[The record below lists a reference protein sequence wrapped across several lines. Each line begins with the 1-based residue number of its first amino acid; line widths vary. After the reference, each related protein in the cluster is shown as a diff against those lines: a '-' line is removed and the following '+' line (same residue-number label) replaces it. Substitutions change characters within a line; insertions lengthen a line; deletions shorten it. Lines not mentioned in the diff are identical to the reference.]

1 MPLPLVTDSL
11 DAIPEAARGAY
22 AEKDGK
28 FVLDAAIEDTS
39 GLKAANAALKRE
51 KDALKARAAVL
62 GDRTPEEVQADL
74 EFAAQQREK
83 AARDAGDFE
92 SLKTQLV
99 TATNAEK
106 AKLQERIA
114 KVEKKLFDVLGSSV
128 AERAITAKGIKAKV
142 LLPHVLPYIK
152 IVEHDGEYAAQ
163 VVDDAGKPRIAD
175 GQATP
180 MTIEQLVDEFVA
192 NPDFAGIVPASG
204 ASGGGARN
212 DGSGRGAAGEVV
224 LTNEQAKDPIAYR
237 AAKARA
243 EKLGIPSV
251 TIRG

>member
-11 DAIPEAARGAY
+11 DAIPEAARGAFV
-22 AEKDGK
+22 ERDGK
-28 FVLDAAIEDTS
+28 FHLDATITDPS
-39 GLKAANAALKRE
+39 AALTAKNAELIARN
-51 KDALKARAAVL
+51 KQLAARAAVI
-62 GDRTPEEVQADL
+62 GERTPEEVTADL
-74 EFAAQQREK
+74 EFAAAQREK
-83 AARDAGDFE
+83 AAKDAGDFE

-106 AKLQERIA
+106 AKLTARIEQ
-114 KVEKKLFDVLGSSV
+114 VEKKLFKVLGSSV
-128 AERAITAKGIKAKV
+128 AERAITDKGIKAKV

-204 ASGGGARN
+204 VSGGGARN
-212 DGSGRGAAGEVV
+212 DGGQGGRAGVV
-224 LTNEQAKDPIAYR
+224 IIPKGSSPQVYR
-237 AAKARA
+237 RLKEDA
-243 EKLGIPSV
+243 EK
-251 TIRG
+251 RGVGYKVAEA

>member
-22 AEKDGK
+22 AERDGK
-28 FVLDAAIEDTS
+28 FVLDAAIEDTA
-39 GLKAANAALKRE
+39 GLKAKNAELIAKNKSL
-51 KDALKARAAVL
+51 AARAAII
-62 GDRTPEEVQADL
+62 GERTPEEVAADL
-74 EFAAQQREK
+74 EFAAKQREK
-83 AARDAGDFE
+83 AAKDAGDFE
-92 SLKTQLV
+92 SLKAQLV
-99 TATNAEK
+99 TATKAEK
-106 AKLQERIA
+106 EKLQARITQ
-114 KVEKKLFDVLGSSV
+114 VEKKLFDVLGSSV
-128 AERAITAKGIKAKV
+128 AERAITAKNIKAKV

-163 VVDDAGKPRIAD
+163 VVDDSGNPRIAD

-212 DGSGRGAAGEVV
+212 DGAHGGRGGMVIIP
-224 LTNEQAKDPIAYR
+224 KDATPQVYR
-237 AAKARA
+237 HMKADA
-243 EKLGIPSV
+243 EK
-251 TIRG
+251 RGVPYQVAS

>member
-1 MPLPLVTDSL
+1 MPLPLIADSL
-11 DAIPEAARGAY
+11 DAIPEGARGAY
-22 AEKDGK
+22 AERDGK
-28 FVLDAAIEDTS
+28 FHLDAVLDAPS
-39 GLKAANAALKRE
+39 AALVAKNAE
-51 KDALKARAAVL
+51 LIAKNKTLSARAAVI
-62 GDRTPEEVQADL
+62 GERTPEEVTADL
-74 EFAAQQREK
+74 DYAAKQREK
-83 AARDAGDFE
+83 AAKDAGDFE

-106 AKLQERIA
+106 AVLNA
-114 KVEKKLFDVLGSSV
+114 KITKIETKLFNVLGSSV
-128 AERAITAKGIKAKV
+128 AERAIVAKGIKAKV

-212 DGSGRGAAGEVV
+212 DGTATGRGGLV
-224 LTNEQAKDPIAYR
+224 TIPKDATPQLYR
-237 AAKARA
+237 RMKDDA
-243 EKLGIPSV
+243 EK
-251 TIRG
+251 RGVPYQVGS